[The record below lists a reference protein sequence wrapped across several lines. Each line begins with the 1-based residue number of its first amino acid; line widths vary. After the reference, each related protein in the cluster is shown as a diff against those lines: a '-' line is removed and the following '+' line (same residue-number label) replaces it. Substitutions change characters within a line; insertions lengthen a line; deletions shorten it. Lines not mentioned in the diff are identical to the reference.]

1 MKLEQKNKINRMPR
15 MGKYVIIGVS
25 VALVIA
31 GLRAWQLFGY
41 IFNPNVK
48 NDYVLYVTKGTTFDS
63 VLDSLEKNDALLDLK
78 AFRWVARKKDYHHV
92 VRPGRFHFKQGM
104 NNNEMVNILRAG
116 LQEPVDLIFNNIRT
130 PEQLAGVVSTYL
142 QADSASVL
150 ELFTPGTAGKYGFAP
165 ETFIS
170 MFIPNTYEF
179 YWTTSAKE
187 FADRMKVEHER
198 FWNEERRKKAEAL
211 GLTPQEVSTLA
222 SIVQEET
229 VKADEKARVA
239 GVYINRLRR
248 GMLLQADPTVKYAVG
263 DVTLR
268 RILFS
273 HLEIDS
279 PYNTYKNAGLPPG
292 PITFPEISS
301 IDAVLNFEEHD
312 YYYFCARD
320 DFSGYHAFAR
330 TNAEHNIN
338 AEKYRRA
345 LDEQKIFQ

>member
-1 MKLEQKNKINRMPR
+1 MLEKKNKINRMPR
-15 MGKYVIIGVS
+15 MGKYVIIGVT

-345 LDEQKIFQ
+345 LNEQKIFQ

>member
-1 MKLEQKNKINRMPR
+1 MLEQKNKINRMPR
-15 MGKYVIIGVS
+15 MGKYVIIGVT

-31 GLRAWQLFGY
+31 GLRAWQLFVY

-116 LQEPVDLIFNNIRT
+116 LQEPVNLIFNNIRT

>member
-1 MKLEQKNKINRMPR
+1 MLEQKNKINRMPR

-179 YWTTSAKE
+179 YWTTSAEE
-187 FADRMKVEHER
+187 FADRMKAEHER

-273 HLEIDS
+273 HLEVDS

-345 LDEQKIFQ
+345 LNEQKIFQ

>member
-1 MKLEQKNKINRMPR
+1 MLEQKNKINRMPR
-15 MGKYVIIGVS
+15 MGKYVIIGVT

-48 NDYVLYVTKGTTFDS
+48 NDYVLYVVKGTTFDS
-63 VLDSLEKNDALLDLK
+63 VLDSLEKNDVLHDLK

-116 LQEPVDLIFNNIRT
+116 LQEPVNLIFNNIRT
-130 PEQLAGVVSTYL
+130 PEQLASVVSTYL
-142 QADSASVL
+142 QADSASIL

-165 ETFIS
+165 ETFMS

-179 YWTTSAKE
+179 YWTTSAEE

-198 FWNEERRKKAEAL
+198 FWNEERRRKAEAL
-211 GLTPQEVSTLA
+211 GFTPQDVSTLA

-239 GVYINRLRR
+239 GVYINRLKR

-263 DVTLR
+263 DVTLQ

-273 HLEIDS
+273 HLEVNS

-338 AEKYRRA
+338 AEKYRKA
-345 LDEQKIFQ
+345 LNERKIFQ

>member
-1 MKLEQKNKINRMPR
+1 MSLEQKNKINRMPR
-15 MGKYVIIGVS
+15 MGKYVIGGVL

-41 IFNPNVK
+41 IFDPNVK
-48 NDYVLYVTKGTTFDS
+48 NDYVLFVEKGTTFDA
-63 VLDSLEKNDALLDLK
+63 VLDSMEQNDVLFNLK
-78 AFRWVARKKDYHHV
+78 AFRWTARKKDYHQV

-116 LQEPVDLIFNNIRT
+116 LQEPVSLIFNNIRT
-130 PEQLAGVVSTYL
+130 HEQLAAVVSNYL
-142 QADSASVL
+142 QADSASVAD
-150 ELFTPGTAGKYGFAP
+150 LFTPGTAGKYGFTP
-165 ETFIS
+165 ETFLS

-179 YWTTSAKE
+179 YWTTSAEE
-187 FADRMKVEHER
+187 FADRMNVEYVR
-198 FWNEERRKKAEAL
+198 FWDEARKKKAEAL
-211 GLTPQEVSTLA
+211 GLTPTEVATLA

-229 VKADEKARVA
+229 AKADEKARVA
-239 GVYINRLRR
+239 GVYINRLKR
-248 GMLLQADPTVKYAVG
+248 GMLLQADPTVKFAVG
-263 DVTLR
+263 DVTLQ

-273 HLEIDS
+273 HLEVES

-301 IDAVLNFEEHD
+301 IDAVLNYEEHN

-338 AEKYRRA
+338 AEKYRAA
-345 LDEQKIFQ
+345 LNERKIYQ